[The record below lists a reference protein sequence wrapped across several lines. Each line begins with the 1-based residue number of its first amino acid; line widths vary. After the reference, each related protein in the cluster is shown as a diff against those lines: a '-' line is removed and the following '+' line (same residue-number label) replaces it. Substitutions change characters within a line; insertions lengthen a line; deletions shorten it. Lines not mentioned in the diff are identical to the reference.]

1 MNDFITILKD
11 ETVEIVEK
19 KSKFIANISYI
30 ENIEEAETKIKEL
43 KKKYYD
49 AKHNCIAYRVIQDGQ
64 VVEKSS
70 DDGEPSGTAGGP
82 MLNILQK
89 NNLCNLVVV
98 VTRYFGGILLGTGGL
113 VRAYSDV
120 TQKVI
125 EKSKKIFKV
134 EGIAI
139 EVKLDYSNFEIFKYY
154 CKNNEI
160 NIDKIDYYEDIV
172 LKIEMEKNRKNIFL
186 DDIRK
191 KNLNIKEIQVIEE
204 KYINKTVEKNI

>member
-1 MNDFITILKD
+1 MEQFMTILKD
-11 ETVEIVEK
+11 ETTDIVEK
-19 KSKFIANISYI
+19 KSKFIASIGYV
-30 ENIEEAETKIKEL
+30 ENVETAEAKIREI

-49 AKHNCIAYRVIQDGQ
+49 AKHNCIAYRVIENGR
-64 VVEKSS
+64 VIEKAS

-113 VRAYSDV
+113 VRAYSDA

-125 EKSKKIFKV
+125 EKSIKVSKV
-134 EGIAI
+134 EGVEIKI
-139 EVKLDYSNFEIFKYY
+139 KLDYPNLEIFKYY

-160 NIDKIDYYEDIV
+160 NITRIDYYEDIV
-172 LKIEMEKNRKNIFL
+172 LKIEMENNRKNTFL
-186 DDIRK
+186 KDIETK
-191 KNLNIKEIQVIEE
+191 TLNIKEFQVIGE
-204 KYINKTVEKNI
+204 KYINKTVEKNK

>member
-1 MNDFITILKD
+1 MEQFMTILKD
-11 ETVEIVEK
+11 EKTDIVEK
-19 KSKFIANISYI
+19 KSKFIASIGYV
-30 ENIEEAETKIKEL
+30 ENVETAEAKIREI

-49 AKHNCIAYRVIQDGQ
+49 AKHNCIAYRVIENGR
-64 VVEKSS
+64 VIEKAS

-113 VRAYSDV
+113 VRAYSEA

-125 EKSKKIFKV
+125 EKSIKVSKV
-134 EGIAI
+134 EGVEIKI
-139 EVKLDYSNFEIFKYY
+139 KLDYPNLEIFKYY

-160 NIDKIDYYEDIV
+160 NITRIDYYEDII
-172 LKIEMEKNRKNIFL
+172 LKIEMENNRKNTFL
-186 DDIRK
+186 KDIETK
-191 KNLNIKEIQVIEE
+191 TLNIKEFQVIGE
-204 KYINKTVEKNI
+204 KYINKTVEKNK